1 MGPDE
6 PVGVPLPGRS
16 RCPRGLIVS
25 NTYHPLWRFIAD
37 GREIS
42 PQPSYYFVS
51 SYYIDKVGEYDPT
64 LEFVG
69 QRYQWF
75 AFALSGLAYGATI
88 VALAVCLLRARRR
101 AQGLSLGGDTHHA
114 TRRVSHDR

>member
-1 MGPDE
+1 M
-6 PVGVPLPGRS
+6 
-16 RCPRGLIVS
+16 S
-25 NTYHPLWRFIAD
+25 NTYHPLWRVIAD

-51 SYYIDKVGEYDPT
+51 SYDIDKVGEYDLT

-88 VALAVCLLRARRR
+88 LALVVCLLRGRRR
-101 AQGLSLGGDTHHA
+101 EHGVGLVGDTPHA
-114 TRRVSHDR
+114 TERVNHDR